1 MNLIRHQCHIA
12 RYISLWNI
20 FTRNKDITMYRT
32 MVTKTQEDFLE
43 TKTVERRSL
52 FIDVTGQSR
61 CSSQGSALAASVTLP
76 EYHPCNLLDG
86 KTKFSAFPSRACKH
100 RDIPRKKPRHIL
112 ARDTFSP
119 VFSST
124 WESRG
129 SAGNF
134 SNRLSPGTNAFVFNN
149 ASAEALSFTFRTRVR
164 ASGESVH

>member
-1 MNLIRHQCHIA
+1 
-12 RYISLWNI
+12 
-20 FTRNKDITMYRT
+20 MYRT

-112 ARDTFSP
+112 ARD
-119 VFSST
+119 
-124 WESRG
+124 
-129 SAGNF
+129 
-134 SNRLSPGTNAFVFNN
+134 AFRRCFRRPER
-149 ASAEALSFTFRTRVR
+149 AEARLEIFPTGFRPARTLLSLIMLLRKRYLLLLGREYGHPVSR
-164 ASGESVH
+164 SIN